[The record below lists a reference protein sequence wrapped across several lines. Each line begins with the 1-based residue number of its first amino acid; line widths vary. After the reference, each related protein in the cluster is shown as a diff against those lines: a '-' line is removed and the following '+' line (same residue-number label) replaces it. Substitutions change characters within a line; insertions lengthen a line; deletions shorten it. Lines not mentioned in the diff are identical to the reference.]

1 MEIVCPTCQRLFH
14 QSREFA
20 AGGVT
25 CPHCGSPVVLTDE
38 ELDDRRSNWRTF
50 FDNTI
55 SGMGSLVFHLT
66 IVLLIGLFSFGGG
79 GLPGEGEGVLIG
91 SLPGSGLSDSAG
103 GTEFTAEGAMESA
116 AEDTAEMELEI
127 APVEAVS
134 ADTGFEV
141 SPTSAMLSAGGSGGG
156 TGFSAGMGGSATGGG
171 GGGGGSGGWDSMIQ
185 QLRRDGL
192 DIVIVF
198 DSTSSMGGEIDEV
211 KSQIERIG
219 GALVK
224 MIPKTRISVCTYRD
238 DSGSDGYDVKGLP
251 LTSDVDE
258 IRKYLSGIGANGGGD
273 IPEAVQKGLQ
283 WAVEN
288 NDFRQGSRKVILLFG
303 DAPPHE
309 EDLETCLT
317 TASAFHVRQKGIVST
332 VTCRSRDGNPLPEF
346 NDIAQAGGGE
356 AFLTSD
362 ERQIMTQ
369 LVILVFGSRHRD
381 KVLESFELLGR

>member
-1 MEIVCPTCQRLFH
+1 
-14 QSREFA
+14 
-20 AGGVT
+20 
-25 CPHCGSPVVLTDE
+25 
-38 ELDDRRSNWRTF
+38 
-50 FDNTI
+50 
-55 SGMGSLVFHLT
+55 MGSLVFHLT
-66 IVLLIGLFSFGGG
+66 VVLLIGLLSFGGD
-79 GLPGEGEGVLIG
+79 GLPGEGDDVLIG

-103 GTEFTAEGAMESA
+103 GMEFTAEGALEST
-116 AEDTAEMELEI
+116 AEDSAEMELEI

-134 ADTGFEV
+134 ADTAFEV
-141 SPTSAMLSAGGSGGG
+141 SPTTATLSAGGSGGG

-171 GGGGGSGGWDSMIQ
+171 GGGGGSGGWEGLVQ

-211 KSQIERIG
+211 KSQVERIG
-219 GALVK
+219 EALMK
-224 MIPKTRISVCTYRD
+224 LIPKTRISICTYRD
-238 DSGSDGYDVKGLP
+238 DSLHDGYDVKGLP

-258 IRKYLSGIGANGGGD
+258 IKRYLAGIDANGGGD
-273 IPEAVQKGLQ
+273 IPEAVEKGLQ

-303 DAPPHE
+303 DAPPHRE
-309 EDLETCLT
+309 NVDTAVSV
-317 TASAFHVRQKGIVST
+317 ASAFHVRQKGIVST
-332 VTCRSRDGNPLPEF
+332 VTCRRESPLDEF
-346 NDIAQAGGGE
+346 ASIAQAGGGE

>member
-20 AGGVT
+20 ADGVQ
-25 CPHCGSPVVLTDE
+25 CPHCGAPVVLTEE
-38 ELDDRRSNWRTF
+38 ELDDRRLNLRSL

-66 IVLLIGLFSFGGG
+66 VVLLIGLLSFGGG
-79 GLPGEGEGVLIG
+79 GLPGEGDDVLIG

-103 GTEFTAEGAMESA
+103 GMEFTADGALESM
-116 AEDTAEMELEI
+116 AEDSAEMELEI

-134 ADTGFEV
+134 SDTAFEV
-141 SPTSAMLSAGGSGGG
+141 SPTSASLSAAGSGGG

-171 GGGGGSGGWDSMIQ
+171 GGGGGSGGWDQMIQ

-211 KSQIERIG
+211 KSQIQRIG
-219 GALVK
+219 ETLVK
-224 MIPKTRISVCTYRD
+224 LVPKTRISVCTYRD
-238 DSGSDGYDVKGLP
+238 DAASDGYDAKGLP
-251 LTSDVDE
+251 LTSDIVE
-258 IRKYLSGIGANGGGD
+258 IRKYLSGITANGGGD
-273 IPEAVQKGLQ
+273 IPEAVEAGLQ

-303 DAPPHE
+303 DAPPHR
-309 EDLETCLT
+309 EDVETAVGI
-317 TASAFHVRQKGIVST
+317 ASAFHIRQKGIVST
-332 VTCRSRDGNPLPEF
+332 VTCRNEMPLDEF
-346 NDIAQAGGGE
+346 ASIAQAGGGE